1 MRRKNP
7 VNWDLFVAIGLAAF
21 LTAGCAPS
29 DSGPAPE
36 GAPESPVASAPAQPG
51 ATFLFE
57 GARLILG
64 DGGVIENGAFLVEG
78 DRILEVG
85 TTGEVDTPPGATSFD
100 LAGKTVI
107 PALIDAHAHPG
118 YNGNTSWG
126 SENYTR
132 ENLIEN
138 LERYAYYGFGAVF
151 SAGSDAQNLA
161 LEIQRAQR
169 EGEVE
174 GARFLFGAGMA
185 PPGQGPYSEFL
196 GHSLAIAEQTGM
208 TVLMGVASE
217 EEGRAAVREVSAK
230 EIPFIK
236 IWVDDR
242 GGGQEKMPR
251 EVYRA
256 IIDEARAHG
265 IEVIVHQQN
274 AQDMR
279 DLLEAGVAGFLHG
292 RLGSA
297 LDDALAA
304 QIRDSGAFL
313 VPNLGMGELRRE
325 RVGADPFLQETTPPE
340 VVTRLVE
347 AFDAQQQAGG
357 GAQGAAGNS
366 AARDQELSD
375 ALSRLLA
382 AGVDI
387 VLGTDAGAGPNHFYG
402 YTGHRELEIFVRLG
416 MTPMQAI
423 VAATSRPAEHL
434 GLSEMG
440 RIAPGKSADFVI
452 LDANPLEDIRNTRTI
467 SRVYLRGR
475 EVDREGLRA
484 RWTGAD

>member
-1 MRRKNP
+1 MSRRNP

-36 GAPESPVASAPAQPG
+36 GAPESPTASAPAQPG

-64 DGGVIENGAFLVEG
+64 DGGVIENGALLVEG

-85 TTGEVDTPPGATSFD
+85 TSGEVDTPPGATSFD

-151 SAGSDAQNLA
+151 SAGSDAQDLA

-242 GGGQEKMPR
+242 GG
-251 EVYRA
+251 
-256 IIDEARAHG
+256 ARRRCRGRSIARL
-265 IEVIVHQQN
+265 
-274 AQDMR
+274 AM
-279 DLLEAGVAGFLHG
+279 
-292 RLGSA
+292 RLGRMASRCLSISRFRICRICSKPAWPGSCTVVSA
-297 LDDALAA
+297 RRWTRAW
-304 QIRDSGAFL
+304 
-313 VPNLGMGELRRE
+313 LRRFA
-325 RVGADPFLQETTPPE
+325 RPE
-340 VVTRLVE
+340 P
-347 AFDAQQQAGG
+347 
-357 GAQGAAGNS
+357 S
-366 AARDQELSD
+366 
-375 ALSRLLA
+375 
-382 AGVDI
+382 
-387 VLGTDAGAGPNHFYG
+387 
-402 YTGHRELEIFVRLG
+402 
-416 MTPMQAI
+416 
-423 VAATSRPAEHL
+423 
-434 GLSEMG
+434 
-440 RIAPGKSADFVI
+440 
-452 LDANPLEDIRNTRTI
+452 
-467 SRVYLRGR
+467 
-475 EVDREGLRA
+475 
-484 RWTGAD
+484 